1 MAAVTALLLY
11 ELKAGDRL
19 VISDVCY
26 AAVSEAV
33 NDLYPG
39 LDITID
45 KVNMADRDAVREALS
60 QETGLVYIETP
71 ANPLLRLTDIETVVE
86 EAQKV
91 GAKVAVDSTF
101 ATPVAT
107 RPLEWGADYVI
118 HSLTKFLNGHGDA
131 VGGAIAGSEAT
142 IQEIRRKILIKTGA
156 AISPFNAWLI
166 MRGMATFPMRMKIHE
181 HNAMAVARLLEE
193 HPAVRQVIY
202 PGLPSHPQY
211 ELACKQMDNFSGM
224 ITFQVQNGQ
233 QAVKLMAEQLEIIH
247 YAVSL
252 GHHHSLIYYLPT
264 DEMLDTTFKLTDKQE
279 ASYRAYAGDGI
290 FRLSVGLESA
300 D

>member
-1 MAAVTALLLY
+1 DQELPFFYTRWSNPTVRRLENKIANLESAGDALAFGSGMAAVTALLLY

-45 KVNMADRDAVREALS
+45 KVNMADHDAVREALS

-131 VGGAIAGSEAT
+131 VGGAIAGSKAT
-142 IQEIRRKILIKTGA
+142 MQEIRRNILIKTGA
-156 AISPFNAWLI
+156 AISPCNAWLI
-166 MRGMATFPMRMKIHE
+166 MRGRATFPMRMKIHE

-233 QAVKLMAEQLEIIH
+233 QAVKLMAEQLEI
-247 YAVSL
+247 
-252 GHHHSLIYYLPT
+252 
-264 DEMLDTTFKLTDKQE
+264 
-279 ASYRAYAGDGI
+279 
-290 FRLSVGLESA
+290 
-300 D
+300 